1 MNINLPEGLL
11 LPDELERRQMFHQL
25 KKQSSFTAWNRLFEL
40 YQAWADV
47 TERSVREADS
57 KGGWRRA
64 ESANLL
70 MSVF

>member
-11 LPDELERRQMFHQL
+11 LPNELERRQMFHQL

-57 KGGWRRA
+57 KG
-64 ESANLL
+64 
-70 MSVF
+70 